1 MRVRFLLA
9 SASPAGTFRA
19 GQVAEIEDAEQASQ
33 LVHSGV
39 AEALVTAPET
49 AAIEPEPPDES
60 GPTPKRRRPTKRG

>member
-9 SASPAGTFRA
+9 SASPAGTFQP
-19 GQVAEIEDAEQASQ
+19 GQTAEIEGPEANL

-39 AEALVTAPET
+39 AEALCSVPET

-60 GPTPKRRRPTKRG
+60 GPTPRRRRPERRG